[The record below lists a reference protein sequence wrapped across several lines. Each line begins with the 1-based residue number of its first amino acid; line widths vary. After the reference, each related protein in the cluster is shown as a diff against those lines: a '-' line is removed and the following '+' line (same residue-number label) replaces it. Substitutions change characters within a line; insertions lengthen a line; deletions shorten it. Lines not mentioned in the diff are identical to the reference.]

1 MPAAQALYPTS
12 MSPPSVEQALSAL
25 RVIRVRARM
34 RASVRCVLALTPCVR
49 PQGADGTGRG
59 AAKLQAL
66 RDNSNFVR
74 DELRAMGCEVLGDQ
88 DSPVC
93 VAALSLLSLLMLHA
107 PSRRRAAVL
116 QLTWVRRSA
125 ARGR

>member
-1 MPAAQALYPTS
+1 
-12 MSPPSVEQALSAL
+12 
-25 RVIRVRARM
+25 
-34 RASVRCVLALTPCVR
+34 VR

-116 QLTWVRRSA
+116 T
-125 ARGR
+125 